1 MTLRPKNGDKSA
13 KRFIAPKWACLH
25 LLLTV
30 LASTAMAEADGFE
43 PMYSSRHSPSA
54 SYGS

>member
-1 MTLRPKNGDKSA
+1 VQ
-13 KRFIAPKWACLH
+13 
-25 LLLTV
+25 LTALESV
-30 LASTAMAEADGFE
+30 AMAEADGFE